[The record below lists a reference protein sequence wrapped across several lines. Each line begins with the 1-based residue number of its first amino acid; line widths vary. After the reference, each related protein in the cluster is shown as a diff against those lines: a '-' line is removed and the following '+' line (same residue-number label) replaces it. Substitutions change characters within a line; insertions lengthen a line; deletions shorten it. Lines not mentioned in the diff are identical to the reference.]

1 VSHIFVASVGYSPT
15 KIKTAM
21 DHILGLKC
29 AICGAEYKVDET
41 EYVCPHHGGDGILDV
56 VYDYDLIAQRIN
68 PNKLANDPT
77 RSIWRYL
84 PLLPVNPEV
93 VHALGDPL
101 LSSNPLFSVGW
112 TPLYPAPRLAAQLGL
127 EHLWVK
133 DDSQQP
139 TGSFKDRAS
148 AIAVVKTREL
158 GYEMVTTAS
167 TGNAAAALSG
177 LCAAVQ
183 QPNVIFVPRTAPQAK
198 IAQLLAYGSTVLLV
212 DGTYD
217 QAFDLCLEAARAFG
231 WYNRNTAYNPY
242 MSEGKK
248 TAAYE
253 ICEQLTV
260 SVGAGRP
267 CPYNTVAGAEGRRRA
282 TPLQAPDVILIPVG
296 DGCIIGGIHK
306 GLRDLAALGWIDRM
320 PRLIG
325 VQATGSS
332 PLVDAWERGLAGW
345 EMEPVEAHSIAD
357 SIVAGLPRDRIKALR
372 AVRETGGAF
381 TRVDDEEILAAIP
394 ALAQG
399 CGVFAEPAAAAAY
412 AGLIRVVEGGLV
424 GPDEHAVVLVT
435 GSGLK
440 DVASAMKAVKEQP
453 TVVEP
458 TLAAVRRVVG

>member
-1 VSHIFVASVGYSPT
+1 MNHA
-15 KIKTAM
+15 
-21 DHILGLKC
+21 LGLKC
-29 AICGAEYKVDET
+29 TICGAEYGVDEV
-41 EYVCPHHGGDGILDV
+41 EYVCPKHGDDGILDV
-56 VYDYDLIAQRIN
+56 VYDYDLIAQRIT
-68 PNKLANDPT
+68 PHQLANNPT

-84 PLLPVNPEV
+84 PLLPVNPES
-93 VHALGDPL
+93 VHTLGNPL
-101 LSSNPLFSVGW
+101 FPCNPLFSVGW
-112 TPLYPAPRLAAQLGL
+112 TPLYPAPRLAADLGL
-127 EHLWVK
+127 KHLWFK
-133 DDSQQP
+133 DDSRQP
-139 TGSFKDRAS
+139 TASFKDRAS

-158 GYEMVTTAS
+158 GYEIVTTAS

-198 IAQLLAYGSTVLLV
+198 VAQLLAYGSTVLLV

-253 ICEQLTV
+253 ICEQLTDMLAADV
-260 SVGAGRP
+260 PSAAGWI
-267 CPYNTVAGAEGRRRA
+267 
-282 TPLQAPDVILIPVG
+282 APDVIFIPVG

-306 GLRDLAALGWIDRM
+306 GLRDMMALGWIDRIS
-320 PRLIG
+320 RLIG

-332 PLVDAWERGLAGW
+332 PLVDAWERGLEGW

-372 AVRETGGAF
+372 AVRETDGAF
-381 TRVDDEEILAAIP
+381 IRVADEEILAAIP

-412 AGLIRVVEGGLV
+412 AGLVKAVEQGLVSPDERVV
-424 GPDEHAVVLVT
+424 VLAT

-440 DVASAMKAVKEQP
+440 DIASAMKAVKEQP
-453 TVVEP
+453 VVVEP
-458 TLAAVRRVVG
+458 MLADVKRVLDIGGW